1 MKYIIVGGGI
11 TGLSLTY
18 ILAQN
23 GYNVELIEKDK
34 QLGGSWNSQW
44 INNKYW
50 SENSPRV
57 LLYSGYAKLLLDDL
71 NIKIT
76 DLDNVYGNFTTQLY
90 KMLKFSYP
98 YLNINENQK
107 N

>member
-1 MKYIIVGGGI
+1 MKYIIVGGGV

-44 INNKYW
+44 ID
-50 SENSPRV
+50 
-57 LLYSGYAKLLLDDL
+57 G
-71 NIKIT
+71 NI
-76 DLDNVYGNFTTQLY
+76 G
-90 KMLKFSYP
+90 
-98 YLNINENQK
+98 
-107 N
+107 